1 MIPRVLLCLSALLVA
16 TPAFAQ
22 GRDDQVLKTGRRNR
36 SVPEVIL
43 FYVPNRVFDVLD
55 IVRLR
60 ARVGP
65 GVAARVRATEGL
77 DVGLGSYAAVFAG
90 LPGPREE
97 VELPL
102 PLGFESYA
110 GIEVGADAAVS
121 SPNDPEYTET
131 EFGVS
136 IQALL
141 AGVDI
146 GVDPIEVVD
155 VVTGLA
161 LIDLRGDDF

>member
-1 MIPRVLLCLSALLVA
+1 MGVRVLLCLCALLTA

-36 SVPEVIL
+36 SVPEVLL
-43 FYVPNRVFDVLD
+43 FYIPNRVFDVLD

-77 DVGLGSYAAVFAG
+77 DVGFGSYAAVFAG
-90 LPGPREE
+90 LPGPRQD

-102 PLGFESYA
+102 PVGFESYA
-110 GIEVGADAAVS
+110 GIELGADASVA
-121 SPNDPEYTET
+121 SPNSPDYSET

-136 IQALL
+136 VQAALL
-141 AGVDI
+141 GFDF

-155 VVTGLA
+155 VITGLA